1 MLRGGVIRGA
11 GHLTIKGSVLG
22 DPRGSCEI
30 DVSETVVLEQN
41 IQYAKIRARHI
52 VVLGDVANTDAES
65 GLDMEVRSGLTESS
79 GSLGYR
85 TGEIQT
91 LKRLRVEF
99 QSAHQ
104 ALDEIEVDW
113 GWQLGNS

>member
-1 MLRGGVIRGA
+1 MPEPELNEEEPSEAESGVHVVNEVTMDDGEVNFGDSNEEVADDVLRGGVIRGA

-52 VVLGDVANTDAES
+52 VVLGDVANTDAEPGWKS
-65 GLDMEVRSGLTESS
+65 G
-79 GSLGYR
+79 
-85 TGEIQT
+85 
-91 LKRLRVEF
+91 
-99 QSAHQ
+99 A
-104 ALDEIEVDW
+104 A
-113 GWQLGNS
+113 